1 MGKKDKI
8 KRLKDQAIA
17 NLHLVEIEYKQIVK
31 KSSQEPDSFN
41 WGELLNDAELKG
53 LYKVRKD
60 RKYASLT
67 VELYAII
74 EQLLKDIYHTF
85 YDNQYVQTPEV
96 NIILDL
102 EEKLGHRVNFKN
114 NTKTLADLRSII
126 IHEDFSLKKA
136 RKSANIDTNNRN
148 LFKQLLK
155 DAESYIKNIEI
166 TS

>member
-1 MGKKDKI
+1 MGRKEKVKK
-8 KRLKDQAIA
+8 LKDHAFA
-17 NLHLVEIEYKQIVK
+17 NLRLIEIEYKQIVK
-31 KSSQEPDSFN
+31 KTSQEPDSYN

-85 YDNQYVQTPEV
+85 YDNAYGQTPDV

-102 EEKLGHRVNFKN
+102 EDKLSHRVSFEN
-114 NTKTLADLRSII
+114 NTKLLADLRCII

-136 RKSANIDTNNRN
+136 RKSENINMNNRN

-155 DAESYIKNIEI
+155 DAETYIKNIEVK
-166 TS
+166 S